1 MGLQKTV
8 DLILAGLSRIS
19 TGEAARSCLPETRY
33 TITGDRDSK
42 INRPGAFAPA
52 DAKRIALFQANVL
65 VIDIQKSFLPKMA
78 LPRCS
83 NGKSWILE
91 GRRHKKNPASP
102 SVTDTL
108 LDQPGSF

>member
-1 MGLQKTV
+1 MGLQKTAE
-8 DLILAGLSRIS
+8 LILAALSRIS
-19 TGEAARSCLPETRY
+19 TSEATRSGLPKTRY
-33 TITGDRDSK
+33 TITDDRDNK

-83 NGKSWILE
+83 NSKS
-91 GRRHKKNPASP
+91 
-102 SVTDTL
+102 
-108 LDQPGSF
+108 